1 MLNNEIYYII
11 PLSVQIGNLVL
22 NQNEKIEI
30 ISTNGIYVQF
40 KRLSTNT
47 IHTVEKLALKFV
59 VEKI

>member
-30 ISTNGIYVQF
+30 ISTNGIYVTF
-40 KRLSTNT
+40 KRLSTNS
-47 IHTVEKLALKFV
+47 IHTVEKLSLKFV
-59 VEKI
+59 IEKI

>member
-1 MLNNEIYYII
+1 MLNNEIYHII

-22 NQNEKIEI
+22 NQGELIKIIE
-30 ISTNGIYVQF
+30 TNGIYVKF
-40 KRLSTNT
+40 RRISTNM